1 MFCPGPAHISLPAL
15 FYWDDFIVLYWEMR
29 EALIKNFILLIA
41 QSDWASLLHLF
52 RLNNDTVL
60 TPHRFSEAGLSR
72 NNLRSLNSS
81 LLLQIKQ
88 FKICSDLPFLSFFL
102 RFLAYPF
109 PNGGN
114 TMSDGTAFQNPKLV
128 VITALI
134 TAVTSIGVS
143 VVGIFPQLQART
155 LKPEKTVSA
164 TADNTVEKWSIRGQV
179 VDSVSKTPVQNA
191 DVVLVPMTGQNI
203 ASTGTD
209 GSFELS
215 AAAKGAYYLV
225 VREPGAGSRVVLP
238 QHREEDGS
246 DILTG
251 QAPDE
256 KYRLKTFIN
265 YKIDKRKE

>member
-1 MFCPGPAHISLPAL
+1 
-15 FYWDDFIVLYWEMR
+15 
-29 EALIKNFILLIA
+29 
-41 QSDWASLLHLF
+41 
-52 RLNNDTVL
+52 
-60 TPHRFSEAGLSR
+60 
-72 NNLRSLNSS
+72 
-81 LLLQIKQ
+81 
-88 FKICSDLPFLSFFL
+88 
-102 RFLAYPF
+102 
-109 PNGGN
+109 
-114 TMSDGTAFQNPKLV
+114 MSDGTAFQNPKLV

-155 LKPEKTVSA
+155 IHAENPAIMPAGKALPT
-164 TADNTVEKWSIRGQV
+164 EKWSIRGQV
-179 VDSVSKTPVQNA
+179 VDSVSKSPVQNA

-246 DILTG
+246 DILIG

-265 YKIDKRKE
+265 YKIDKQKE